1 MQNCSVLDIDRV
13 GVNITWK
20 KCSEDDYYIHHCRTD
35 PQNINCPRDIRC
47 PAESWTAEDIEYFT
61 GFDDQAYY
69 WIDGVAL
76 CTISI
81 IGLLL
86 NISGIA
92 ILAKHQSMRNV
103 FNNLL
108 MSLFFFDSTYIFAT
122 LMNQSLTVQFN
133 IMPRYCH
140 N

>member
-1 MQNCSVLDIDRV
+1 MTH
-13 GVNITWK
+13 VNMTGQH
-20 KCSEDDYYIHHCRTD
+20 CSEDDYYIHLCRTN
-35 PQNINCPRDIRC
+35 PSSITCPREIRC
-47 PAESWTAEDIEYFT
+47 PAESWTAEDIEYFAE
-61 GFDDQAYY
+61 FDHNAYY

-76 CTISI
+76 CLISI

-86 NISGIA
+86 NFTGIV
-92 ILAKHQSMRNV
+92 ILSRHQSMRNV

-108 MSLFFFDSTYIFAT
+108 ISLFFFDSTYILAA

>member
-1 MQNCSVLDIDRV
+1 MQNCIAKPDRL
-13 GVNITWK
+13 GVNITRK
-20 KCSEDDYYIHHCRTD
+20 QCSEDDYYIHHCRTD
-35 PQNINCPRDIRC
+35 PSSITCPREIRC
-47 PAESWTAEDIEYFT
+47 PAESWTFEYIEYFM
-61 GFDDQAYY
+61 GFEDNSYY
-69 WIDGVAL
+69 WIEGVAL
-76 CTISI
+76 CAISI

-86 NISGIA
+86 NISGIV
-92 ILAKHQSMRNV
+92 ILSRHQSMRNV

-108 MSLFFFDSTYIFAT
+108 ISLFFFDSTYILAA